1 MTHAHSSLE
10 TGLFLLSKSCT
21 PFTVAENEMLKSFN
35 VLSFFQCRKQIHIQ
49 LKETGDKFYQPS
61 GVSGCRFIKKKK
73 KKLAGNWGGQL
84 GWSANSF
91 SLEMGPS
98 REGLG
103 WETGSSFRSAP
114 ENGGR

>member
-49 LKETGDKFYQPS
+49 LKETGDKFCQE
-61 GVSGCRFIKKKK
+61 FFQLQIITLKKIFVFVTYK
-73 KKLAGNWGGQL
+73 
-84 GWSANSF
+84 
-91 SLEMGPS
+91 
-98 REGLG
+98 
-103 WETGSSFRSAP
+103 TI
-114 ENGGR
+114 